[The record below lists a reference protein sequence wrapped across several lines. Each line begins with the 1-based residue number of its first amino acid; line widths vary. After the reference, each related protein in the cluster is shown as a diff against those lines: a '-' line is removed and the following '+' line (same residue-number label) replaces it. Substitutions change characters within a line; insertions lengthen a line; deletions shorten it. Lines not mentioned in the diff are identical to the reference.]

1 MIVVLNLSLTFGSTY
16 WHASK
21 SLANSLWLIIHKLT
35 DKSSAQIK
43 RLNSIFDVSS
53 FINKMIRVI
62 FYILPSLH
70 TTTRYTLLPKLHLS
84 LPTPETTLNGVSWIF
99 PRYHETLVQ
108 RITSTDYNKSS
119 SSYLHILHKAL
130 AHLRPMQIVIVLS
143 LLSRLVTEYGCFV
156 ITSRLPDHVLSSI
169 ISTLRSFC
177 HHNVV

>member
-1 MIVVLNLSLTFGSTY
+1 MVLNLSLTFGSTY
-16 WHASK
+16 GQASK
-21 SLANSLWLIIHKLT
+21 SPAKCLQPIIHKLT
-35 DKSSAQIK
+35 HKQRTQIK
-43 RLNSIFDVSS
+43 RSSSIFDASS
-53 FINKMIRVI
+53 IINKMIGLI
-62 FYILPSLH
+62 LYILPSLH